1 MPDIPLPLLFV
12 AFLGGVIP
20 ALLWLFFWLLEDR
33 CKPEPKKLIF
43 VSFLGGALAVPF
55 VLPFQQFALAYLSGT
70 SVLIAWAVVE
80 ELFKFG
86 AAYFVALRN
95 RALDEPIDAI
105 IYMITAALGF
115 SALENTLFLLG
126 PLGDG
131 NTLAG
136 ILTGNLRFV
145 GATLLHT
152 LASATIGV
160 SIAVSFYK
168 SVSVKRLFLAAGI
181 TLAIALH
188 ALFNH
193 FILKDGGSGAFTV
206 FLFVWIGVIVV
217 MLFFERVKNPAKN
230 YC

>member
-1 MPDIPLPLLFV
+1 MLDLSLPLLFV

-43 VSFLGGALAVPF
+43 FSFLGGALAVPF
-55 VLPFQQFALAYLSGT
+55 VLPFQHFALAYFSGA
-70 SVLIAWAVVE
+70 SVLIAWAVAE
-80 ELFKFG
+80 ELFKFA
-86 AAYFVALRN
+86 AAYVIALRN

-126 PLGDG
+126 PLQDG
-131 NTLAG
+131 NTLQG

-160 SIAVSFYK
+160 AIAVSFHK
-168 SVSVKRLFLAAGI
+168 SVLARRLSLFVGI
-181 TLAIALH
+181 MLAIALH
-188 ALFNH
+188 ALFNY
-193 FILKDGGSGAFTV
+193 FILRDSGNGAFTV
-206 FLFVWIGVIVV
+206 FLFVWIGIIVT

>member
-1 MPDIPLPLLFV
+1 MLDIPLPLLFI

-20 ALLWLFFWLLEDR
+20 ALLWLSFWLLEDR

-43 VSFLGGALAVPF
+43 LSFLGGALAVPL
-55 VLPFQQFALAYLSGT
+55 VLPLQHWALTYLSGT
-70 SVLIAWAVVE
+70 SVLVAWAVAE

-86 AAYFVALRN
+86 AAYLIALRN

-131 NTLAG
+131 NTLQS

-152 LASATIGV
+152 LASATIGI
-160 SIAVSFYK
+160 SIAIAFYK
-168 SVSVKRLFLAAGI
+168 SLGMRKLYLASGI
-181 TLAIALH
+181 VLAIALH
-188 ALFNH
+188 ALFNY
-193 FILKDGGSGAFTV
+193 FILEGGRSAFVV
-206 FLFVWIGVIVV
+206 FLVVWIGVIVT